1 MTIGRWQGTMKDS
14 KGTTK
19 DGKGTTKDDNRWSKH
34 TKDDKG
40 MLRTMTMGDA
50 EEKCLS
56 IFPNVVEA
64 CSHNPNVIML
74 SPNMLL
80 FLITP

>member
-1 MTIGRWQGTMKDS
+1 MRDS

-56 IFPNVVEA
+56 IFPNVIEA
-64 CSHNPNVIML
+64 C
-74 SPNMLL
+74 
-80 FLITP
+80 